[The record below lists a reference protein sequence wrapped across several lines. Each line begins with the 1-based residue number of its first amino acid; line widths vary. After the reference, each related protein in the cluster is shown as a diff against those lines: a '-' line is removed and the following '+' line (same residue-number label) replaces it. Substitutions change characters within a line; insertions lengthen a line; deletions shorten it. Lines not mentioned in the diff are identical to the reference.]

1 MARLAFGIGTSHS
14 PMISQPAEMWP
25 VHAEGDKRN
34 KELCRPPTGEVMAYE
49 DLLAHADPAIGTWIS
64 QEKFQAQWE
73 ACQRGVDALT
83 KALEEAAPDV
93 AIIVTDDQGELF
105 FDDNYPMFSVYY
117 GDSIA
122 LVPREV
128 PAGASP
134 AAQSAAWGYGDTP
147 LEIPVASDLALHC
160 IGSLRDQDFDVSVQR
175 YLNDE
180 YGGSIGPMGYHDYL
194 RTVKPRHYGISHGF
208 GFVIKR
214 IMHNMPMPIVPIN
227 QNTCYP
233 PNQPTP
239 RRSYALGQ
247 ALRKAIESWDS
258 DKKVAVIA
266 SGGLSHFVVDEEQD
280 RGVLEALEK
289 RDADYLCSRPRE
301 RMNSAT
307 SETQNWITAGGA
319 MEHLQFKTAEYEAV
333 YRTPAGTGGGWA
345 FGTWS

>member
-34 KELCRPPTGEVMAYE
+34 KELCRPPTGDVMAYE

-105 FDDNYPMFSVYY
+105 FDDNYPMFSIYY
-117 GDSIA
+117 GDNIA

-147 LEIPVASDLALHC
+147 LEIPVASDLAQHC

-175 YLNDE
+175 YLNEE
-180 YGGSIGPMGYHDYL
+180 YGGSIGPMGYHNYV

-227 QNTCYP
+227 QNTCYRR
-233 PNQPTP
+233 PNRTDAEALLCAGPGAAQGHRVLGQRQEGGGYSFRGTEPLCGGRGAGP
-239 RRSYALGQ
+239 RRAGG
-247 ALRKAIESWDS
+247 
-258 DKKVAVIA
+258 
-266 SGGLSHFVVDEEQD
+266 SGEEGCGLP
-280 RGVLEALEK
+280 VLEAPRANELGDVG
-289 RDADYLCSRPRE
+289 DAELDH
-301 RMNSAT
+301 
-307 SETQNWITAGGA
+307 GGRRHGA
-319 MEHLQFKTAEYEAV
+319 LAV
-333 YRTPAGTGGGWA
+333 QDG
-345 FGTWS
+345 

>member
-1 MARLAFGIGTSHS
+1 MARLSFGIGTSHS

-128 PAGASP
+128 PAGLLRRRSRRR
-134 AAQSAAWGYGDTP
+134 GDTGTRRWRFRCLRLGATLHRVFAGP
-147 LEIPVASDLALHC
+147 GLRRVGAALPQRRVRRQHC
-160 IGSLRDQDFDVSVQR
+160 PWVSR
-175 YLNDE
+175 LPAH
-180 YGGSIGPMGYHDYL
+180 G
-194 RTVKPRHYGISHGF
+194 KAAHYGISHGF

-233 PNQPTP
+233 PNQPMP

-301 RMNSAT
+301 RMKLGDVGDA
-307 SETQNWITAGGA
+307 ELDHGGRRHGA
-319 MEHLQFKTAEYEAV
+319 LAV
-333 YRTPAGTGGGWA
+333 QDG
-345 FGTWS
+345 